1 MDAVY
6 SLHIMDLHPVNIHII
21 QR

>member
-1 MDAVY
+1 
-6 SLHIMDLHPVNIHII
+6 MDLYPVNIHII